1 MESSA
6 PAWVSWTGLG
16 LAVAAIVLALPPIFQ
31 MFFGRPK
38 LVVTFET
45 APVKQGIQLRCNI
58 QNLAI
63 SKWLQRIGSYRAP
76 TNISAI
82 YEIFEFGTNKQI
94 LGVTRPKLYFQGKTV
109 GRNLELGFSIE
120 PAVFNIVVHYDN
132 KEPPIA
138 LTDDPSN
145 IGVPLLPGRYYSK
158 VNVISSHQQLK
169 AISHEF
175 IVGKSP
181 DQTGWSQQNF

>member
-16 LAVAAIVLALPPIFQ
+16 LAIAALVLALPPIFQ

-45 APVKQGIQLRCNI
+45 APVKQGIQLRCEIRNDPI
-58 QNLAI
+58 N
-63 SKWLQRIGSYRAP
+63 SWLKRIGSYRVP
-76 TNISAI
+76 TNVSVI
-82 YEIFEFGTNKQI
+82 YEISEVGTNKQI
-94 LGVTRPKLYFQGKTV
+94 VGVTRPELWFSGKSV

-120 PAVFNIVVHYDN
+120 PAMFNVVVHYNN
-132 KEPPIA
+132 KEPIG
-138 LTDDPSN
+138 LTDNPD
-145 IGVPLLPGRYYSK
+145 IGVPLPSGRYYSK
-158 VNVISSHQQLK
+158 INVISSHQQLK
-169 AISHEF
+169 TVLHEF

-181 DQTGWSQQNF
+181 DETGWSQPIF